1 MCNQHLCSDILK
13 QVCSESLSDA
23 SFEIQSEGNKLC
35 LKMIHD
41 FLGVLEHPTQD
52 LAEFETWFKIR
63 LRKILDDS
71 IHTAPVKVDRE
82 RMWSLF
88 HQMRSDTPFQLKWN
102 SFLEK
107 HNMPKE
113 PLFYQH
119 VTTKVFAALLKQQCE
134 VVVESPFEETQLTA
148 SLNYEEENAVRYIGG
163 YILRSL
169 NTKANKEKDTFLREA
184 IDDLK
189 GDSTELPT
197 ESEEWTGSVDRGGLI
212 YISEATYQFLVAV
225 EYSLRRYLKI
235 NTAHLMSHEFRKTLT
250 EKVTADDDVQ
260 FNWTIASAAVEED
273 VMERLFDGIIKLYIT
288 IRGFSFASSI
298 LEMYKKDGKK
308 GTQKK
313 KTLRQSTQ

>member
-1 MCNQHLCSDILK
+1 
-13 QVCSESLSDA
+13 
-23 SFEIQSEGNKLC
+23 
-35 LKMIHD
+35 MIHD
-41 FLGVLEHPTQD
+41 FLGILEHPTQD
-52 LAEFETWFKIR
+52 LVEFEAWFNTK
-63 LRKILDDS
+63 LSKILDDS
-71 IHTAPVKVDRE
+71 IHTTPTVKVDRE
-82 RMWSLF
+82 KMWSLF
-88 HQMRSDTPFQLKWN
+88 HQMRSETPFQLKW
-102 SFLEK
+102 SKFLEK
-107 HNMPKE
+107 HSMPLE

-119 VTTKVFAALLKQQCE
+119 VTTKVFTALLKQQCE
-134 VVVESPFEETQLTA
+134 VEIESPFEDTSGLTT

-169 NTKANKEKDTFLREA
+169 NTKAKKEKDTFLQEA

-189 GDSTELPT
+189 GDSTELPK

-225 EYSLRRYLKI
+225 EYSLRRYLKTS
-235 NTAHLMSHEFRKTLT
+235 TAHLMDHEFRITLT
-250 EKVTADDDVQ
+250 KKVIADNDVQ

-273 VMERLFDGIIKLYIT
+273 VMERLLDGIIKLYVT

-313 KTLRQSTQ
+313 KTLRQSTN